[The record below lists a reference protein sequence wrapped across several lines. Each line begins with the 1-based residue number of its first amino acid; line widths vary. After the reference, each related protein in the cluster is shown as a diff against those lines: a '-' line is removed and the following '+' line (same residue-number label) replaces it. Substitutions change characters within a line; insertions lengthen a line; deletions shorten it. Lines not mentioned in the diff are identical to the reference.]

1 MRYKEVYTMKKE
13 IEITVRVNVSYE
25 KLKEELKQNNFI
37 KKEEYI
43 VNDSYL
49 INSLINITDMKSLDI
64 LKKCVL
70 VRDIVGILKELLYK
84 YKKYDSNGDIIE
96 QGKIKC
102 PVTDINK
109 AMEFMNAIGYEKLFD
124 IHDKCIVFANDK
136 TELVV
141 QLVNDKYIFI
151 EMESEPQY
159 INRKYENVDELKD
172 DICSYNL
179 SIDKSNFFV
188 KKAELI
194 LNETLNR

>member
-1 MRYKEVYTMKKE
+1 MEKEME
-13 IEITVRVNVSYE
+13 IAVKVNVSYE
-25 KLKEELKQNNFI
+25 KLEEELKRNNFI

-64 LKKCVL
+64 LKKCIL
-70 VRDIVGILKELLYK
+70 VRDIVGILKQLLYK
-84 YKKYDSNGDIIE
+84 YKKYDNNGDIIE

-159 INRKYENVDELKD
+159 INRKYENVEELKD

>member
-1 MRYKEVYTMKKE
+1 MKKE
-13 IEITVRVNVSYE
+13 IEITVRVNVGYE
-25 KLKEELKQNNFI
+25 KLEEELKRNNFI

-49 INSLINITDMKSLDI
+49 INSLINIADMKSLDI

-70 VRDIVGILKELLYK
+70 VRDIVGILKQLLYK

-124 IHDKCIVFANDK
+124 IHDKCIVFTNDK

-159 INRKYENVDELKD
+159 INRKYENVEELKD

>member
-1 MRYKEVYTMKKE
+1 MKKE

-70 VRDIVGILKELLYK
+70 VRDIVGILKQLLYK

-96 QGKIKC
+96 QGKVKC

>member
-25 KLKEELKQNNFI
+25 KLEEELKRNNFI

-70 VRDIVGILKELLYK
+70 VRDIVGILKQLLYK
-84 YKKYDSNGDIIE
+84 YKKYDNNGDIIE

-159 INRKYENVDELKD
+159 INRKYENVEELKD

>member
-1 MRYKEVYTMKKE
+1 MKKE

-25 KLKEELKQNNFI
+25 RIKEELKQNNFI

-70 VRDIVGILKELLYK
+70 VRDIVGILKQLLYK
-84 YKKYDSNGDIIE
+84 YKKYDNNGNIIE

-159 INRKYENVDELKD
+159 INRKYENVEELKD

>member
-25 KLKEELKQNNFI
+25 KLEEELKRNNFI

-64 LKKCVL
+64 LKKCIL
-70 VRDIVGILKELLYK
+70 VRDIVGILKQLLYK
-84 YKKYDSNGDIIE
+84 YKKYDNNGDIIE

-159 INRKYENVDELKD
+159 INRKYENVEELKD

>member
-1 MRYKEVYTMKKE
+1 MKKE
-13 IEITVRVNVSYE
+13 MEITVRVNVGYE
-25 KLKEELKQNNFI
+25 KLEEELKQNNFI

-49 INSLINITDMKSLDI
+49 INSSINITDMKSLDI

-70 VRDIVGILKELLYK
+70 VRDIVGILKQLLYK

-124 IHDKCIVFANDK
+124 IHDKCIVFTNDK

-159 INRKYENVDELKD
+159 INRKYENVEELKD

>member
-1 MRYKEVYTMKKE
+1 MKKE

-25 KLKEELKQNNFI
+25 KLEEELKQNNFI

-49 INSLINITDMKSLDI
+49 INSSINITDMKSLDI

-70 VRDIVGILKELLYK
+70 VRDIVGILKQLLYK

-159 INRKYENVDELKD
+159 INKKYENVEELKD

>member
-25 KLKEELKQNNFI
+25 KLEEELKRNNFI

-64 LKKCVL
+64 LRKCIL
-70 VRDIVGILKELLYK
+70 VRDIVEISKELLYK
-84 YKKYDSNGDIIE
+84 YKKYDNNGDIVE

-102 PVTDINK
+102 PITDINK

-124 IHDKCIVFANDK
+124 IHDKCIVFANEK

-159 INRKYENVDELKD
+159 INGKYENVDELKD

>member
-25 KLKEELKQNNFI
+25 KLKEELKRNNFI

-70 VRDIVGILKELLYK
+70 VRDIVGILKQLLYK

-96 QGKIKC
+96 QGKVKC

-159 INRKYENVDELKD
+159 INRKYENVEELKD

>member
-1 MRYKEVYTMKKE
+1 MKKE

-25 KLKEELKQNNFI
+25 KLEEELKQNNFI

-70 VRDIVGILKELLYK
+70 VRNIVGILKQLLYK

-109 AMEFMNAIGYEKLFD
+109 AMEFMNAIGYEKLFN
-124 IHDKCIVFANDK
+124 IYDKCIVFANDK

-159 INRKYENVDELKD
+159 INKKYENVEELKD

>member
-1 MRYKEVYTMKKE
+1 MKKE

-25 KLKEELKQNNFI
+25 KLEEELKRNNFI

-49 INSLINITDMKSLDI
+49 INSSINITDMKSLDI

-70 VRDIVGILKELLYK
+70 VRDIVGILKQLLYK

-124 IHDKCIVFANDK
+124 IHDKCIVFTNDK

-172 DICSYNL
+172 DMCSYNL

>member
-1 MRYKEVYTMKKE
+1 MKKE
-13 IEITVRVNVSYE
+13 IEITVRVNVGYE
-25 KLKEELKQNNFI
+25 KLEEELKQNNFI

-49 INSLINITDMKSLDI
+49 INSSINITDMKSLDI

-70 VRDIVGILKELLYK
+70 VRDIVGILKQLLYK

-159 INRKYENVDELKD
+159 INRKYENVEELKD

>member
-1 MRYKEVYTMKKE
+1 MKKE
-13 IEITVRVNVSYE
+13 KEITVRVNVSYE
-25 KLKEELKQNNFI
+25 KLKEELKRNNFI

-70 VRDIVGILKELLYK
+70 VRDIVGILKQLLYK
-84 YKKYDSNGDIIE
+84 YKKYDNNGDIIE

-159 INRKYENVDELKD
+159 INRKYENVEELKD

>member
-1 MRYKEVYTMKKE
+1 MEKEME
-13 IEITVRVNVSYE
+13 IAVKVNVSYE
-25 KLKEELKQNNFI
+25 KLEEELKRNNFI

-49 INSLINITDMKSLDI
+49 INSLINIADMKSLDI
-64 LKKCVL
+64 LKNCVL
-70 VRDIVGILKELLYK
+70 VRDIVGILKQLLYK

-159 INRKYENVDELKD
+159 INRKYENVEELKD

>member
-1 MRYKEVYTMKKE
+1 MKKE

-25 KLKEELKQNNFI
+25 KIEEELKQNNFI

-49 INSLINITDMKSLDI
+49 INNLINITDMKSLDI

-70 VRDIVGILKELLYK
+70 VRDIVGILKQLLYK

>member
-25 KLKEELKQNNFI
+25 KLEEELKQNNFI

-70 VRDIVGILKELLYK
+70 VRDIVGILKQLLYK

-124 IHDKCIVFANDK
+124 IHDKCIVFTNDK

>member
-1 MRYKEVYTMKKE
+1 MEKEME
-13 IEITVRVNVSYE
+13 IAVKVNVSYE
-25 KLKEELKQNNFI
+25 KLEEELKQNNFI

-49 INSLINITDMKSLDI
+49 INNLINIADMKSLDI

-70 VRDIVGILKELLYK
+70 VRDIVGILKQLLYK
-84 YKKYDSNGDIIE
+84 YKKHDNNGDIIE

>member
-1 MRYKEVYTMKKE
+1 MKKE

-25 KLKEELKQNNFI
+25 KLEEELKQNNFI

-49 INSLINITDMKSLDI
+49 INSSINITDMKSLDI

-70 VRDIVGILKELLYK
+70 VRDIVGILKQLLYK

-136 TELVV
+136 TELVI

-159 INRKYENVDELKD
+159 INRKYENVEELKD

>member
-1 MRYKEVYTMKKE
+1 MKKE
-13 IEITVRVNVSYE
+13 IEITVRVNASYE
-25 KLKEELKQNNFI
+25 KLEEELKRNNFI

-70 VRDIVGILKELLYK
+70 VRDIVGILKQLLYK

-172 DICSYNL
+172 DMCSYNL

>member
-1 MRYKEVYTMKKE
+1 MKKE
-13 IEITVRVNVSYE
+13 IEITVRVNVGYE
-25 KLKEELKQNNFI
+25 KLEEELKRNNFI

-49 INSLINITDMKSLDI
+49 INSSINITDMKSLDI

-70 VRDIVGILKELLYK
+70 VRDIVGILKQLLYK

-109 AMEFMNAIGYEKLFD
+109 AIEFMNAIGYEKLFD

-159 INRKYENVDELKD
+159 INRKYENVEELKD

>member
-1 MRYKEVYTMKKE
+1 MKKE
-13 IEITVRVNVSYE
+13 IEIIVRVNVSYE
-25 KLKEELKQNNFI
+25 RIKEELKQNNFI

-70 VRDIVGILKELLYK
+70 VRDIVGILKQLLYK

-109 AMEFMNAIGYEKLFD
+109 AMEFMNVIGYEKLFD

-159 INRKYENVDELKD
+159 INRKYENVEELKD

>member
-1 MRYKEVYTMKKE
+1 MEKEM
-13 IEITVRVNVSYE
+13 EITVRVNVSYE
-25 KLKEELKQNNFI
+25 KLEEELKQNNFI
-37 KKEEYI
+37 KQEEYI

-64 LKKCVL
+64 LRKCIL
-70 VRDIVGILKELLYK
+70 VRDIVEISKELLYK
-84 YKKYDSNGDIIE
+84 YKKYDNNGDIVE

-102 PVTDINK
+102 PITDINK
-109 AMEFMNAIGYEKLFD
+109 AIVFMNAIGYKKLFD
-124 IHDKCIVFANDK
+124 IHDKCIVFANEK

-194 LNETLNR
+194 LNETLNK

>member
-1 MRYKEVYTMKKE
+1 MEKEME
-13 IEITVRVNVSYE
+13 IAVKVNVSYE
-25 KLKEELKQNNFI
+25 KLEEELKQNNFI

-49 INSLINITDMKSLDI
+49 INSSINITDMKSLDI

-70 VRDIVGILKELLYK
+70 VRDIVGILKQLLYK
-84 YKKYDSNGDIIE
+84 YKKYDNNGDIIE

-159 INRKYENVDELKD
+159 INRKYENVEELKD

>member
-1 MRYKEVYTMKKE
+1 MKKE
-13 IEITVRVNVSYE
+13 IEITVRVNVGYE
-25 KLKEELKQNNFI
+25 KLEEELKRNNFI

-49 INSLINITDMKSLDI
+49 INSSINITDMKSLDI

-70 VRDIVGILKELLYK
+70 VRDIVGILKQLLYK

-124 IHDKCIVFANDK
+124 IHDKCIVFTNDK

-159 INRKYENVDELKD
+159 INRKYENVEELKD

>member
-25 KLKEELKQNNFI
+25 KLEEELKQNNFI

-49 INSLINITDMKSLDI
+49 INSSINITDMKSLDI

-70 VRDIVGILKELLYK
+70 VRDIVGILKQLLYK
-84 YKKYDSNGDIIE
+84 YKKYDNNGNIIE

-109 AMEFMNAIGYEKLFD
+109 AMEFMNAIGYEKLFN
-124 IHDKCIVFANDK
+124 IYDKCIVFANDK

-159 INRKYENVDELKD
+159 INKKYENVEELKD

>member
-49 INSLINITDMKSLDI
+49 INSLINIADMKSLDI

-70 VRDIVGILKELLYK
+70 VRDIVGILKQLLYK
-84 YKKYDSNGDIIE
+84 YKKYDNNGNIIE

-109 AMEFMNAIGYEKLFD
+109 AMEFMNAIGYEKLFN
-124 IHDKCIVFANDK
+124 IYDKCIVFANDK

-159 INRKYENVDELKD
+159 INKKYENVEELKD

>member
-1 MRYKEVYTMKKE
+1 MKKE

-25 KLKEELKQNNFI
+25 KLEEELKQNNFI

-70 VRDIVGILKELLYK
+70 VRDIVGILKQLLYK

-109 AMEFMNAIGYEKLFD
+109 AMEFMNAIGYEKLFN
-124 IHDKCIVFANDK
+124 IYDKCIVFANDK

-159 INRKYENVDELKD
+159 INRKYENVEELKD

-194 LNETLNR
+194 LNETLNRWCVW

>member
-1 MRYKEVYTMKKE
+1 MKKE

-25 KLKEELKQNNFI
+25 KLEEELKQNNFI

-70 VRDIVGILKELLYK
+70 VRDRVGILKQLLYK

-109 AMEFMNAIGYEKLFD
+109 AMEFMNAIGYENLFD
-124 IHDKCIVFANDK
+124 IHDKCIVFVNDK

-159 INRKYENVDELKD
+159 INRKYENIEELKD

>member
-1 MRYKEVYTMKKE
+1 MKKE
-13 IEITVRVNVSYE
+13 IEITVRVNVGYE
-25 KLKEELKQNNFI
+25 KLEEELKRNNFI

-49 INSLINITDMKSLDI
+49 INSSINITDMKSLDI

-70 VRDIVGILKELLYK
+70 VRDIVGILKQLLYK

-159 INRKYENVDELKD
+159 INRKYENVEELKD

-194 LNETLNR
+194 LNETLNRL

>member
-1 MRYKEVYTMKKE
+1 MKKE

-25 KLKEELKQNNFI
+25 KLEEELKQNNFI

-49 INSLINITDMKSLDI
+49 INSSINITDMKSLDI

-70 VRDIVGILKELLYK
+70 VRDIVGILKQLLYK

-159 INRKYENVDELKD
+159 INGKYENVDELKD

>member
-1 MRYKEVYTMKKE
+1 MKKE

-25 KLKEELKQNNFI
+25 KLEEELKQNNFI

-49 INSLINITDMKSLDI
+49 INSSINITDMKSLDI

-70 VRDIVGILKELLYK
+70 VRDIVGILKQLLYK
-84 YKKYDSNGDIIE
+84 YKKYDNNGDIIE

-109 AMEFMNAIGYEKLFD
+109 AVEFMNAIGYEKLFD

>member
-1 MRYKEVYTMKKE
+1 MKKE

-25 KLKEELKQNNFI
+25 KLEEELKQNNFI

-70 VRDIVGILKELLYK
+70 VRDIVGILKQLLYK
-84 YKKYDSNGDIIE
+84 YKKYDNNGDIIE

-179 SIDKSNFFV
+179 SVDKSNFFV

>member
-1 MRYKEVYTMKKE
+1 MKKE

-25 KLKEELKQNNFI
+25 KLEEELKQNNFI

-70 VRDIVGILKELLYK
+70 VRDIVGILKQLLYK
-84 YKKYDSNGDIIE
+84 YKKYDNNGNIIE

-109 AMEFMNAIGYEKLFD
+109 AMEFMNAIGYEKLFN
-124 IHDKCIVFANDK
+124 IYDKCIVFANDK

-159 INRKYENVDELKD
+159 INRKYENVEELKD

>member
-25 KLKEELKQNNFI
+25 KLEEELKQNNFI

-70 VRDIVGILKELLYK
+70 VRDIVGILKQLLYK

-159 INRKYENVDELKD
+159 INRKYENVEELKD

>member
-1 MRYKEVYTMKKE
+1 MKKE
-13 IEITVRVNVSYE
+13 KEITVRVNVSYE
-25 KLKEELKQNNFI
+25 KLKEELKQNNFV

-70 VRDIVGILKELLYK
+70 VRDIVGILKQLLYK

-151 EMESEPQY
+151 EMESKGEY
-159 INRKYENVDELKD
+159 ITKEYKNSDELKKELCRYD
-172 DICSYNL
+172 L
-179 SIDKSNFFV
+179 SIDKTNFFV
-188 KKAELI
+188 KKAEII
-194 LNETLNR
+194 LNELLKDNKFSK

>member
-1 MRYKEVYTMKKE
+1 MKKE

-25 KLKEELKQNNFI
+25 KLEEELKQNNFI

-70 VRDIVGILKELLYK
+70 VRDIVGILKQLLYK
-84 YKKYDSNGDIIE
+84 YKKYDNNGDIIE

-159 INRKYENVDELKD
+159 INRKYENVEELKD

-179 SIDKSNFFV
+179 SVDKSNFFV

-194 LNETLNR
+194 LNEKLNR